1 MYIQELF
8 HKKEHYLLVK
18 YIFMRKL
25 IHYSFILL
33 LMLTA
38 YTSSE
43 AQSSLYY
50 LVREPKVKTANPP
63 LLLLMHGVGS
73 NEKDLFGLA
82 NYLDER
88 YLIVSARAP
97 FKIAEGSYKWY
108 DLDFSTGVRRTN
120 INEAEKS
127 LQLIL
132 QFLDEL
138 QAKYHYDKQRVIV
151 SGFSQGAIM
160 SLCVGLTHPEKVRG
174 IGVFSGRV
182 LEEVVKPKLAAKDK
196 FKHFEAFVS
205 HGTHDGVLPVSDAR
219 NTKKLLESL
228 QIKTSYHEYPS
239 EHSISQANLED
250 FAAWLK
256 GIK

>member
-1 MYIQELF
+1 MKKFVPLF
-8 HKKEHYLLVK
+8 FL
-18 YIFMRKL
+18 F
-25 IHYSFILL
+25 

-38 YTSSE
+38 YSNSN
-43 AQSSLYY
+43 AQSSSLYY
-50 LVREPKVKTANPP
+50 LIREPKVKTANPP

-82 NYLDER
+82 NYLDDR

-120 INEAEKS
+120 IDEAQKS
-127 LQLIL
+127 LQIIL
-132 QFLDEL
+132 KFLDEL
-138 QAKYHYDKQRVIV
+138 HAKYHYDQKRVIV

-174 IGVFSGRV
+174 IGVLSGRV
-182 LEEVVKPKLAAKDK
+182 LEEVVKPKLAAKDQ

-205 HGTHDGVLPVSDAR
+205 HGTQDGVLPVSDAR
-219 NTKKLLESL
+219 STKKLLESL
-228 QIKTSYHEYPS
+228 QIKTSYHEYS
-239 EHSISQANLED
+239 SDHSINQANLDD

-256 GIK
+256 SIK